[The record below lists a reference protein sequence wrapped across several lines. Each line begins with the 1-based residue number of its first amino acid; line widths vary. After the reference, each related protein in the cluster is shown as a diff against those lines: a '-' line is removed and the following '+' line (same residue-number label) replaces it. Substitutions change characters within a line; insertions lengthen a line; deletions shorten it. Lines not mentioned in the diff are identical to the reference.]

1 MAKPIVAI
9 IGKPNVGKS
18 TFFNY
23 LAGSRISIVQDTP
36 GVTRDRIY
44 AETNWRGRTFTLV
57 DTGGIEP
64 DSEDIILSQMREQAN
79 LAIAMADV
87 IIFLTDIK
95 QGVTAADREIS
106 LMLKKSG
113 KPIVLVC
120 NKADNF
126 DKDREEIYEFYNL
139 GIGDP
144 FPISAANALGIG
156 DVLDEIYDKLP
167 PKEQGEDEDDSIKVA
182 VIGKPNVGKSSLI
195 NKILGENRAIVSD
208 IAGTTR
214 DAIDTEFENEKGKY
228 VLIDTA
234 GIRRKSKVKESIEK
248 FSIMRTLLAIE
259 RADVCLMMIDALEGI
274 TDQDAKIAGEAHEAG
289 KGVIIV
295 VNKWDAFEKE
305 TGTLEKYK
313 KEIYDQLKYLSY
325 APIIFV
331 SAKTGQRVNKLFDL
345 INYVAEQ
352 NAMRI
357 STSVLNQVINEA
369 IAIVQPPTDKGKRLK
384 IFYGTQASTKPPT
397 FVIFVN
403 SKELFHFSYERYLV
417 NQIRK
422 EFGLEGTPV
431 RIIVREKRDSGDGA

>member
-1 MAKPIVAI
+1 MSKPIVAI

-23 LAGSRISIVQDTP
+23 LVGSRVSIVQDTP

-44 AETNWRGRTFTLV
+44 ADTNWRGRNFTLI
-57 DTGGIEP
+57 DTAGIEP

-79 LAIAMADV
+79 LAVSMADV
-87 IIFLTDIK
+87 IVFLTDIR
-95 QGVTAADREIS
+95 QGITAADQEIAV
-106 LMLKKSG
+106 MLKKSG

-126 DKDREEIYEFYNL
+126 EKDREEIYEFYNL
-139 GIGDP
+139 GLGDP
-144 FPISAANALGIG
+144 YPISASNAIGIG
-156 DVLDEIYDKLP
+156 DVLDKIYESFPEKTQD
-167 PKEQGEDEDDSIKVA
+167 EDEDDIIKVA

-195 NKILGENRAIVSD
+195 NKILGENRTIVSD

-214 DAIDTEFENEKGKY
+214 DAIDSRFENEKGKY
-228 VLIDTA
+228 ILIDTA
-234 GIRRKSKVKESIEK
+234 GIRKKSKVKESIEK

-259 RADVCLMMIDALEGI
+259 RADVCLIMIDALEGV

-289 KGVIIV
+289 KGIIIV
-295 VNKWDAFEKE
+295 VNKWDEYEKE

-313 KEIYDQLKYLSY
+313 KDIYNKLSYLSY
-325 APIIFV
+325 APIIFI
-331 SAKTGQRVNKLFDL
+331 SAKTGQRVNKLFDM
-345 INYVAEQ
+345 INHVNEQ
-352 NAMRI
+352 NSMRVT
-357 STSVLNQVINEA
+357 TSVLNQVINEA

-403 SKELFHFSYERYLV
+403 NKELFHFSYERYLV

-431 RIIVREKRDSGDGA
+431 RIIVREKNEKDI

>member
-1 MAKPIVAI
+1 MSKPIVAI

-23 LAGSRISIVQDTP
+23 LAGSRISIVEDTP

-44 AETNWRGRTFTLV
+44 ADTNWRGRNFTLI

-64 DSEDIILSQMREQAN
+64 ESEDIILSQMREQAN
-79 LAIAMADV
+79 LAISMANV
-87 IIFLTDIK
+87 IVFVTDIR
-95 QGVTAADREIS
+95 QGVTAADRDIA

-126 DKDREEIYEFYNL
+126 EKDREEIYEFYNL
-139 GIGDP
+139 GLGDP
-144 FPISAANALGIG
+144 FPISASNALGIG
-156 DVLDEIYDKLP
+156 DVLDEIYKDFAE
-167 PKEQGEDEDDSIKVA
+167 KEDGEDDDTTIKVA
-182 VIGKPNVGKSSLI
+182 IIGKPNVGKSSLI
-195 NKILGENRAIVSD
+195 NKLLGENRAIVSD

-214 DAIDTEFENEKGKY
+214 DAIDTNLENEYGKY
-228 VLIDTA
+228 VFIDTA

-248 FSIMRTLLAIE
+248 FSIMRTLLAVE
-259 RADVCLMMIDALEGI
+259 RADVCLMMIDALEGV

-289 KGVIIV
+289 KGIIIV
-295 VNKWDAFEKE
+295 VNKWDEYEKE

-313 KEIYDQLKYLSY
+313 KEIYNKLSYLSY
-325 APIIFV
+325 APIIFI

-345 INYVAEQ
+345 INFVAEQ
-352 NAMRI
+352 NALRV

-384 IFYGTQASTKPPT
+384 IFYATQASTKPPT

-403 SKELFHFSYERYLV
+403 NKELFHFSYERYLV
-417 NQIRK
+417 NNIRK

-431 RIIVREKRDSGDGA
+431 RVIVREKTEKGGM